1 MGFSQKNPIVDPH
14 ILLNL
19 FGEHGNRTQ
28 SLLRT
33 TAWWGL
39 LRKPF
44 HLAHHHCL
52 SGGHGIWHSVVKTVS
67 PL

>member
-52 SGGHGIWHSVVKTVS
+52 
-67 PL
+67 